1 MKSSTAMA
9 PQGPLA
15 LRAPGRESFSRE
27 YYSKDTIKPQ
37 KPQQHSPK
45 PLGNY
50 HSSVVINQRTREGE
64 AGTYGRQLHSQASSG
79 DSHEQLL
86 VKGRCSGLWEVSK
99 GYLKYGNERER
110 KKKSCLHTVWSTE
123 SWSSTY
129 GQGLCREQ
137 KVLKR

>member
-1 MKSSTAMA
+1 M
-9 PQGPLA
+9 
-15 LRAPGRESFSRE
+15 RAPGRESFSRE

-110 KKKSCLHTVWSTE
+110 KKNHAFIRYGPPRAGPLHMAKDCVGS
-123 SWSSTY
+123 
-129 GQGLCREQ
+129 
-137 KVLKR
+137 KRC